1 MLVDNK
7 FIYVSIPRCASM
19 AFHYSCLSLG
29 IDVVPLSKEYSEL
42 NSKLNISDIDKENL
56 MNFLT
61 HGHERL
67 IDLRKSF
74 GYHFPVISVKRNRYE
89 RFYSLFK
96 HAIADLRRIGE
107 LEIADHFSRMNN
119 DEFFFFDR
127 IDISTPKKRWE
138 KVNTYLIENK
148 LIKKRAPFSVYAGM
162 TWRERGKNAYIVNII
177 DILLTPAS
185 YWHGNDPDIIW
196 FDFDELDKM
205 EDWVSQKIGKEFKI
219 VKANSSQNIDCLL
232 KIDGEFVKKYD
243 DIYEEYDFFKSIK
256 SII

>member
-1 MLVDNK
+1 
-7 FIYVSIPRCASM
+7 
-19 AFHYSCLSLG
+19 
-29 IDVVPLSKEYSEL
+29 
-42 NSKLNISDIDKENL
+42 
-56 MNFLT
+56 
-61 HGHERL
+61 
-67 IDLRKSF
+67 
-74 GYHFPVISVKRNRYE
+74 
-89 RFYSLFK
+89 
-96 HAIADLRRIGE
+96 
-107 LEIADHFSRMNN
+107 
-119 DEFFFFDR
+119 
-127 IDISTPKKRWE
+127 
-138 KVNTYLIENK
+138 
-148 LIKKRAPFSVYAGM
+148 M
-162 TWRERGKNAYIVNII
+162 TWRERVKNAYIVNII